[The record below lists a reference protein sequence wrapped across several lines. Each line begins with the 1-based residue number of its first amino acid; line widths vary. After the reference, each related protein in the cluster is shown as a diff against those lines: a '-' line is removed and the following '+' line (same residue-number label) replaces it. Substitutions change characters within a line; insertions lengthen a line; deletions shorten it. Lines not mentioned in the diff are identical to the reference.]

1 MKYKLYYRES
11 NLDID
16 AFVKHQFKTEFT
28 ERSTLWSV
36 KCMEYLLLDNEQALV
51 LKLTF
56 PHVILFQEHQRYVAQ
71 PFDPNDRT

>member
-16 AFVKHQFKTEFT
+16 SFVKHQFKIEFT
-28 ERSTLWSV
+28 ERSEVWSI
-36 KCMEYLLLDNEQALV
+36 KSMDYLLLDDEQALV

-56 PHVILFQEHQRYVAQ
+56 PFVILFQEHERYVSR
-71 PFDPNDRT
+71 PLSYSNE